1 MKSTLNQPGS
11 PNRHRLF
18 YALWPDASVAQK
30 LEGLQQGLA
39 GKKTH
44 RDDFHLTLAF
54 LGEQPA
60 QALPVLE
67 SVLNGLSRPDMT
79 LVLDRYGCFK
89 RLDLLWAG
97 MSSVPRALLD
107 LQLNLSA
114 ALRAS
119 GIDFK
124 QETAF
129 RPHITLARK
138 VKTMPEADFSPIVWS
153 AYSLV
158 LARSESMPGEG
169 RYRIL
174 ASR

>member
-1 MKSTLNQPGS
+1 MSPVPIEPHSPG
-11 PNRHRLF
+11 RHRLF
-18 YALWPDASVAQK
+18 YALWPDALVAEK
-30 LEGLQQGLA
+30 LERLQDGLA

-44 RDDFHLTLAF
+44 RNDFHLTLAF

-67 SVLNGLSRPDMT
+67 AVLRDLSRPDMT
-79 LVLDRYGCFK
+79 FVLDRYGCFK
-89 RLDLLWAG
+89 HLDLVWAG
-97 MSSVPRALLD
+97 MSAVPQALFD
-107 LQLNLSA
+107 LQQNLNT

-119 GIDFK
+119 GVVFK
-124 QETAF
+124 QEATF

-138 VKTMPEADFSPIVWS
+138 VKTMPETDFSPIVWS

-158 LARSESMPGEG
+158 LAQSESVPGAG
-169 RYRIL
+169 RYRVL